1 MVSEGQRTL
10 NLDLKKVALGGSSAG
25 ANLAAVVSQKVVS
38 RPDLARKLVFRLQL
52 LVVPVTDNTATP
64 DTNPTWHEFE
74 YTAALPAQKMLW
86 YRHHYLPEL
95 LFRKDH
101 EASPLFFPGEHF
113 GKLPPAVILVAELD
127 VVRHEGEEYARKLRE
142 AGVDV
147 RLELMAGMP
156 HPFIAH
162 DAVLDEGKRGIT
174 ILCESLSEAF
184 RRV

>member
-1 MVSEGQRTL
+1 M
-10 NLDLKKVALGGSSAG
+10 
-25 ANLAAVVSQKVVS
+25 SQKAVL
-38 RPDLARKLVFRLQL
+38 RADLARKLAFRKQL

-64 DTNPTWHEFE
+64 TTNPTWQEFE

-86 YRHHYLPEL
+86 YRQHYLPEHVS
-95 LFRKDH
+95 RKDC
-101 EASPLFFPGEHF
+101 EASPLFFPSDQF
-113 GKLPPAVILVAELD
+113 SKLPPAVILVAELD

-142 AGVDV
+142 GGVPV

-184 RRV
+184 K